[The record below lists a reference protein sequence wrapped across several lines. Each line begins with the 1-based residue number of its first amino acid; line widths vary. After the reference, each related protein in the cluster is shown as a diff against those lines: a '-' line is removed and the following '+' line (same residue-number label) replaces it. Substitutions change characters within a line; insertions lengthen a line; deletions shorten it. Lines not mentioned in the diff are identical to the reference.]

1 MTVYGLITPKKD
13 LAEVTP
19 LPLTQPRTPPK
30 VALNTV
36 KIPTLVNHTGEGL
49 DFWKQQH
56 QKVQQRGKSWNSIGF
71 LNNAKGDA
79 LEGIMTDYEL
89 AGEAV
94 DTAKKLLDLLKEREK
109 LWQEAV
115 DDRDEIIRGLKEY
128 AETQE
133 QQVEELKRQLS
144 ESEENEIQLHDLHER
159 LETIQIQEDCVTELV
174 EVLEPLG
181 INDDEST
188 SDDENELAQ
197 DFRKLDFDTEKL
209 DNYGREPQ
217 FQFGDAL

>member
-1 MTVYGLITPKKD
+1 M
-13 LAEVTP
+13 
-19 LPLTQPRTPPK
+19 
-30 VALNTV
+30 
-36 KIPTLVNHTGEGL
+36 NHTGEGL
-49 DFWKQQH
+49 EFWKQQH

-79 LEGIMTDYEL
+79 LEGIMTDYKL

-94 DTAKKLLDLLKEREK
+94 DTAQKLLDLLKEREK

-144 ESEENEIQLHDLHER
+144 ESKENEIQLHDLNER
-159 LETIQIQEDCVTELV
+159 LETIQIQEDSVTELV

-188 SDDENELAQ
+188 SNDENELAQ
-197 DFRKLDFDTEKL
+197 DFRKLDFDTERL